1 MERMALRK
9 PLLLSDVLH
18 QEEYTNVKVFG
29 MARLGHT
36 QYGDICFCDRE
47 PGTGVTVMAEGS
59 IVLCTTDV
67 VESLHVRFPKI
78 LCIIMPDPRAT
89 FIDLGHRLLGHA
101 ELEVSSLVPRP
112 FGIHSSVIMGEN
124 CVIDP
129 ETRIDANVVL
139 GHQCIVK
146 RGTWI
151 QEGAIIRDNTV
162 LGVEGINAYKGLD
175 GRQRNFPHLAGVI
188 IGESVEVGAS
198 VVVVRGI
205 LNSTVI
211 GKGSVIGNMSNIG
224 HVVEIG
230 ENVWMSVGCLI
241 GGHTCIGDAAT
252 IGMGVT
258 IRDNLNIGSRVQV
271 GMASVV
277 VKSIPEGA
285 SVFGNPAKPIPGLR
299 AGPNR

>member
-9 PLLLSDVLH
+9 PLLLSDVVHLENYGDV
-18 QEEYTNVKVFG
+18 QVFG

-47 PGTGVTVMAEGS
+47 PGMGLTVMAEGS
-59 IVLCTTDV
+59 IILCTIDV
-67 VESLHVRFPKI
+67 VESLRVRFPNI
-78 LCIIMPDPRAT
+78 ICIVMPDPRAT

-112 FGIHSSVIMGEN
+112 FGIHTSVIMGEK

-175 GRQRNFPHLAGVI
+175 GKQRNFPHLASVI
-188 IGESVEVGAS
+188 IGERVEIGSS

-211 GKGSVIGNMSNIG
+211 GRDSVIGSLSNIG
-224 HVVEIG
+224 HVVKIG
-230 ENVWMSVGCLI
+230 NNVWMSVGCLV
-241 GGHTCIGDAAT
+241 GGHTCIGDGAT
-252 IGMGVT
+252 LGMGVT
-258 IRDNLNIGSRVQV
+258 VRDNLDIGSRVQV

-277 VKSIPEGA
+277 VKSLPEGV